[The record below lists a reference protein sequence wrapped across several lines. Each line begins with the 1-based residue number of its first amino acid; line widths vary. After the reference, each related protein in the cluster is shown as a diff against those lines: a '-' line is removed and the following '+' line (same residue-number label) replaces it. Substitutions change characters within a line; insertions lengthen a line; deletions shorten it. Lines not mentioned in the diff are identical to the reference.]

1 MLTKRESSH
10 PTKIAHFR
18 TAAAE
23 TQPDNSTELE
33 EQENM
38 TEFGGME
45 KIVEAIS
52 KIAKI
57 SYANMS
63 QVRIAAKARK
73 LRRPENLTELR
84 TLDSMRENRTK
95 VGTHDNTTEQ
105 TKTEN
110 AQPAN
115 QLLFPLPDSKTER
128 RNQSEL
134 TILDPMDD
142 RYLAQLRISSAA
154 H

>member
-1 MLTKRESSH
+1 M
-10 PTKIAHFR
+10 HFR

-23 TQPDNSTELE
+23 TQPDNNTDLE

-38 TEFGGME
+38 TELRGM
-45 KIVEAIS
+45 KNIVEAIG

-57 SYANMS
+57 SYANIS

-84 TLDSMRENRTK
+84 TLDRMRENRTE
-95 VGTHDNTTEQ
+95 VGTPDNTTDQ

-110 AQPAN
+110 VKPAN
-115 QLLFPLPDSKTER
+115 QLLFPLPDSQTEQR
-128 RNQSEL
+128 KQSEL
-134 TILDPMDD
+134 TILDPVDD
-142 RYLAQLRISSAA
+142 RYYYM
-154 H
+154 